1 MVSSINPSV
10 TPQIQPNTSF
20 AVDDAQ
26 HVAQATQSSN
36 YNPLGNHNPLS
47 LDDERLL
54 RLGPN
59 DFSAQGAETLENLI
73 EDYDRIAVTSERHS
87 EGARAFFYGL
97 AERGVELGQTALKL
111 PKAFLSSN
119 PVLRAAAGGAFN
131 WLENQTLGR
140 LERELSE
147 RVLPNTL
154 DPMRAFE
161 GIKEAATE
169 FEDSSLAIDD
179 LRVHAERILQQRGPL
194 SAEDH
199 GTLDEIRAQFQ
210 AYYGSDLDSGTATVQ
225 RDIVR
230 GSYYQQHWRV
240 TNYYGAQ

>member
-59 DFSAQGAETLENLI
+59 DFSAQ
-73 EDYDRIAVTSERHS
+73 
-87 EGARAFFYGL
+87 GARAFFYGL

-169 FEDSSLAIDD
+169 FEDSSLA
-179 LRVHAERILQQRGPL
+179 
-194 SAEDH
+194 
-199 GTLDEIRAQFQ
+199 
-210 AYYGSDLDSGTATVQ
+210 
-225 RDIVR
+225 
-230 GSYYQQHWRV
+230 
-240 TNYYGAQ
+240 